1 MADYYTQ
8 DYGAPVEYNNSEA
21 GYGST
26 TQPAATGNGEYNQF
40 SYDHMKD
47 EDDYQTGA
55 MRSDRR
61 PPSPQSKYDSGSEDR
76 GRVKKRDR
84 KRSRSRS
91 RDRRRH
97 SRDRDRHRDRSRERK
112 SRRHHSRHRSPSSPP
127 LVYKYWDVPPPGFEH
142 VTPAQYKALQASGQI
157 PVNVYAAG
165 QVPMPVHAPNAP
177 LTLTTNVPFAGSAV
191 CRQARRLYV
200 GNIPFTA
207 TEENMMEF
215 FNKQMRAQGLIQAE
229 GNPII
234 AVQINMEKNFA
245 FLEFRSVDETTQ
257 GLALDGVLFQN
268 QALKLR
274 RPRDYAPLP
283 GVSEQPSVIV
293 PGVVS
298 TVVQDSPHKIFVGG
312 LPNYLNEDQ
321 VKELLL
327 SFGPLKGFN
336 LVKDGSTGLSK
347 GYAFCEYVDANV
359 TDHACAGLNG
369 MQLGDKKLIVQ
380 RASVGAKHTT
390 NVLPQSLLQLPGL
403 EDGTVQNT
411 TGSGNITIRSGGP
424 PTEVLCLMNMI
435 ETSELED
442 DDEYEDIVE
451 DVRAECSKYGVV
463 RSLEIP
469 RPIPGVEVPGVG
481 KIYVEFASLIDCQKA
496 ATALTGRKF
505 NQRLVVTSFFNPDN
519 YHRREF

>member
-1 MADYYTQ
+1 MAEYYGQ
-8 DYGAPVEYNNSEA
+8 SYGPA
-21 GYGST
+21 GERSN
-26 TQPAATGNGEYNQF
+26 TGNGNTEPNSYADDGEYNQLGP
-40 SYDHMKD
+40 YNHAND
-47 EDDYQTGA
+47 ESDLKSPSAGHNLQSPRNPKRESSAESRG
-55 MRSDRR
+55 RERKHDRR
-61 PPSPQSKYDSGSEDR
+61 
-76 GRVKKRDR
+76 
-84 KRSRSRS
+84 RSRSRS
-91 RDRRRH
+91 HERRRH
-97 SRDRDRHRDRSRERK
+97 SRDRHRDRSHERR
-112 SRRHHSRHRSPSSPP
+112 SRHHHSRHRSPSSPP
-127 LVYKYWDVPPPGFEH
+127 LVYKYWDVPAPGFEH
-142 VTPAQYKALQASGQI
+142 ITPTQYKAMQASGQI

-165 QVPMPVHAPNAP
+165 QVPMPAHTPNAP
-177 LTLTTNVPFAGSAV
+177 LTLSTNIPFAGSAV

-257 GLALDGVLFQN
+257 GLALDGILFHN

-283 GVSEQPSVIV
+283 GVSETPSVVV

-298 TVVQDSPHKIFVGG
+298 TVVQDSPHKVFVGG

-347 GYAFCEYVDANV
+347 GYAFCEYVDPNV

-380 RASVGAKHTT
+380 RASVGAKHTAT
-390 NVLPQSLLQLPGL
+390 SAPQAFLALPGV
-403 EDGTVQNT
+403 DNAIIPNS
-411 TGSGNITIRSGGP
+411 TGSGNIIIRGGGP

-435 ETSELED
+435 EPAELED
-442 DDEYEDIVE
+442 DEEYEDIVE

-505 NQRLVVTSFFNPDN
+505 NQRLVVTSFFNPDH

>member
-1 MADYYTQ
+1 MADYYGQVYNAVGDYSNAGSRYENQTQ
-8 DYGAPVEYNNSEA
+8 SARENNGDFGQYSNYNHDDKSDVISA
-21 GYGST
+21 
-26 TQPAATGNGEYNQF
+26 NQI
-40 SYDHMKD
+40 DHKEDSLRSHKRDSSND
-47 EDDYQTGA
+47 ERT
-55 MRSDRR
+55 RDRR
-61 PPSPQSKYDSGSEDR
+61 
-76 GRVKKRDR
+76 RDK

-97 SRDRDRHRDRSRERK
+97 SRERHRDRSRERRSK
-112 SRRHHSRHRSPSSPP
+112 RRHSHHRSDSPL

-142 VTPAQYKALQASGQI
+142 VTPLQYKTMQASGQI

-165 QVPMPVHAPNAP
+165 QIPMPAHAPNAP
-177 LTLTTNVPFAGSAV
+177 LTLTTNIPFAGSAV

-229 GNPII
+229 GSPII

-257 GLALDGVLFQN
+257 GLALDGVLFHN

-283 GVSEQPSVIV
+283 GVSETPSVIV

-298 TVVQDSPHKIFVGG
+298 TVVQDSPHKVFVGG

-347 GYAFCEYVDANV
+347 GYAFCEYVDPNV

-380 RASVGAKHTT
+380 RASVGAKHATT
-390 NVLPQSLLQLPGL
+390 LTPQALLQLPGL
-403 EDGTVQNT
+403 ENTNT

-435 ETSELED
+435 DPAELED
-442 DDEYEDIVE
+442 DEEYEDIVE

>member
-1 MADYYTQ
+1 MADYYGQ
-8 DYGAPVEYNNSEA
+8 VYNSVGDYSSA
-21 GYGST
+21 GSG
-26 TQPAATGNGEYNQF
+26 
-40 SYDHMKD
+40 YD
-47 EDDYQTGA
+47 TGA
-55 MRSDRR
+55 QPTSATNGQSDQYAAYNHGTETDISGVAQQSYRDRSPRHHKR
-61 PPSPQSKYDSGSEDR
+61 DSSGETR
-76 GRVKKRDR
+76 TREHKRDR
-84 KRSRSRS
+84 RRSRSREW
-91 RDRRRH
+91 RRH
-97 SRDRDRHRDRSRERK
+97 SRDRHRDRSRDR
-112 SRRHHSRHRSPSSPP
+112 SREHRSKRRHSRHRSNSPP
-127 LVYKYWDVPPPGFEH
+127 LIYKYWDVPPPGFEH
-142 VTPAQYKALQASGQI
+142 VTPAQYKAMQASGQI

-165 QVPMPVHAPNAP
+165 QIPMPAHAPNAP
-177 LTLTTNVPFAGSAV
+177 LTLTTNIPFAGSAV

-257 GLALDGVLFQN
+257 GLALDGVLFHN

-283 GVSEQPSVIV
+283 GVSETPSVIV

-298 TVVQDSPHKIFVGG
+298 TVVQDSPHKVFVGG

-347 GYAFCEYVDANV
+347 GYAFCEYVDPNV

-380 RASVGAKHTT
+380 RASVGAKHGATT
-390 NVLPQSLLQLPGL
+390 AQQSLLQLPGMESSL
-403 EDGTVQNT
+403 VQNT

-424 PTEVLCLMNMI
+424 PTEVLCLLNMI
-435 ETSELED
+435 DPTELED
-442 DDEYEDIVE
+442 DEEYEDIVE

>member
-1 MADYYTQ
+1 MADYYRRDSRASMERNNMDTSHKSSVDTSAAISKEYDQ
-8 DYGAPVEYNNSEA
+8 SNCNDVNNEGDYHVSSASCNRKLS
-21 GYGST
+21 
-26 TQPAATGNGEYNQF
+26 
-40 SYDHMKD
+40 
-47 EDDYQTGA
+47 
-55 MRSDRR
+55 
-61 PPSPQSKYDSGSEDR
+61 SPQTKYDSSSD
-76 GRVKKRDR
+76 GRSRSKRRER
-84 KRSRSRS
+84 KRSHSHGH
-91 RDRRRH
+91 RRH
-97 SRDRDRHRDRSRERK
+97 SKSRHHDYSGGHK
-112 SRRHHSRHRSPSSPP
+112 SRRHQSHHRSPSNSMSTH
-127 LVYKYWDVPPPGFEH
+127 KYWDVPPPGFEH
-142 VTPAQYKALQASGQI
+142 VTPAQYKALQTSGQV

-347 GYAFCEYVDANV
+347 GYAFCEYVDSNV

-390 NVLPQSLLQLPGL
+390 GVLPQCLLQMSGL
-403 EDGTVQNT
+403 EEGAVQNT
-411 TGSGNITIRSGGP
+411 TGSGNVMVRSGGP

-442 DDEYEDIVE
+442 DEEYEDIVE

-469 RPIPGVEVPGVG
+469 RPIRGIDVPGVG

-505 NQRLVVTSFFNPDN
+505 NQRLVVTSFFSPNS

>member
-1 MADYYTQ
+1 
-8 DYGAPVEYNNSEA
+8 
-21 GYGST
+21 
-26 TQPAATGNGEYNQF
+26 
-40 SYDHMKD
+40 
-47 EDDYQTGA
+47 
-55 MRSDRR
+55 
-61 PPSPQSKYDSGSEDR
+61 
-76 GRVKKRDR
+76 
-84 KRSRSRS
+84 
-91 RDRRRH
+91 
-97 SRDRDRHRDRSRERK
+97 
-112 SRRHHSRHRSPSSPP
+112 
-127 LVYKYWDVPPPGFEH
+127 
-142 VTPAQYKALQASGQI
+142 
-157 PVNVYAAG
+157 
-165 QVPMPVHAPNAP
+165 MPVHAPNAP
-177 LTLTTNVPFAGSAV
+177 LTVTTNLPFAGSAV
-191 CRQARRLYV
+191 CTQARRLYL
-200 GNIPFTA
+200 GNIPFTV
-207 TEENMMEF
+207 TEENMMQF

-245 FLEFRSVDETTQ
+245 FLEFRSIDETSQ
-257 GLALDGVLFQN
+257 GLALDGVLFQD

-298 TVVQDSPHKIFVGG
+298 TVVQDSPHIIFVGG
-312 LPNYLNEDQ
+312 PPNYLNEDQ
-321 VKELLL
+321 LKEQLV
-327 SFGPLKGFN
+327 SFGSLKGFN

-424 PTEVLCLMNMI
+424 PAEVLCLMNMI

-463 RSLEIP
+463 RSLEIS
-469 RPIPGVEVPGVG
+469 RPIPGVEVHGIG
-481 KIYVEFASLIDCQKA
+481 KIYVEFTSLINCQKA
-496 ATALTGRKF
+496 TTALTGGKF
-505 NQRLVVTSFFNPDN
+505 NQCLVVTSFFNPDN
-519 YHRREF
+519 CHRREF

>member
-1 MADYYTQ
+1 MADYYNQ
-8 DYGAPVEYNNSEA
+8 VYYGGENVNTDV
-21 GYGST
+21 ST
-26 TQPAATGNGEYNQF
+26 IGPRVTGNNGNYENHDDRDGDF
-40 SYDHMKD
+40 STHSQENNKNL
-47 EDDYQTGA
+47 
-55 MRSDRR
+55 
-61 PPSPQSKYDSGSEDR
+61 SPKSHKRDSSNEDR
-76 GRVKKRDR
+76 SRDR
-84 KRSRSRS
+84 KREKRRSRSRS
-91 RDRRRH
+91 YSRDRRRR
-97 SRDRDRHRDRSRERK
+97 SRSRHRDRSRERRSK
-112 SRRHHSRHRSPSSPP
+112 RRHSRHRSPSTPP
-127 LVYKYWDVPPPGFEH
+127 LIYKYWDVPPPGFEH
-142 VTPAQYKALQASGQI
+142 VTPAQYKAMQASGQI
-157 PVNVYAAG
+157 PVNLYAAG
-165 QVPMPVHAPNAP
+165 QIPMPAHTPNAP
-177 LTLTTNVPFAGSAV
+177 LTLNTNIPFAGSAV

-257 GLALDGVLFQN
+257 GLALDGVLFHN
-268 QALKLR
+268 HALKLR

-283 GVSEQPSVIV
+283 GVSETPSVVV

-298 TVVQDSPHKIFVGG
+298 TVVQDSPHKVFVGG

-336 LVKDGSTGLSK
+336 LVKDSSTGLSK
-347 GYAFCEYVDANV
+347 GYAFCEYVDPNV

-380 RASVGAKHTT
+380 RASVGAKHGTST
-390 NVLPQSLLQLPGL
+390 APQPLLQLPGL
-403 EDGTVQNT
+403 DDALIRNT

-435 ETSELED
+435 DPNELED
-442 DDEYEDIVE
+442 DEEYEDIVE

>member
-1 MADYYTQ
+1 MD
-8 DYGAPVEYNNSEA
+8 
-21 GYGST
+21 GYSPLPDAEIVHPEDNGG
-26 TQPAATGNGEYNQF
+26 PYPPNGEDNQ
-40 SYDHMKD
+40 YDNKA
-47 EDDYQTGA
+47 DDLHSRYD
-55 MRSDRR
+55 SDRDGGR
-61 PPSPQSKYDSGSEDR
+61 HRDGSDDR
-76 GRVKKRDR
+76 RDRDRERKRDR
-84 KRSRSRS
+84 RRSRSSSHSRRRRSDSRS
-91 RDRRRH
+91 RDRRRRRH
-97 SRDRDRHRDRSRERK
+97 RSRDRSGSSER
-112 SRRHHSRHRSPSSPP
+112 RI
-127 LVYKYWDVPPPGFEH
+127 VYKYWDVPPPGFEH
-142 VTPAQYKALQASGQI
+142 MTPQQYKTLQATGQI

-165 QVPMPVHAPNAP
+165 QVPMPASTPNAP
-177 LTLTTNVPFAGSAV
+177 LTLNTNIPFAGSAV

-207 TEENMMEF
+207 TEENMMDF
-215 FNKQMRAQGLIQAE
+215 FNKQMKVQNLVQAE

-257 GLALDGVLFQN
+257 GLALDGILFHN

-283 GVSEQPSVIV
+283 GVSETPSVIV

-347 GYAFCEYVDANV
+347 GYAFCEYVDPNV

-380 RASVGAKHTT
+380 RASVGAK
-390 NVLPQSLLQLPGL
+390 NSSGALPPPLIQVPGL
-403 EDGTVQNT
+403 NDALVQNT
-411 TGSGNITIRSGGP
+411 TGSGNIIFRSGGP
-424 PTEVLCLMNMI
+424 PTEVLCLLNMVDP
-435 ETSELED
+435 ED
-442 DDEYEDIVE
+442 LTNDEEYEDIVE
-451 DVRAECSKYGVV
+451 DVRVECSKYGIVSSV
-463 RSLEIP
+463 EIP

-481 KIYVEFASLIDCQKA
+481 KIFVQFASLVDCQKA

-505 NQRLVVTSFFNPDN
+505 DNRLVVTSFYDPNK

>member
-1 MADYYTQ
+1 
-8 DYGAPVEYNNSEA
+8 
-21 GYGST
+21 
-26 TQPAATGNGEYNQF
+26 
-40 SYDHMKD
+40 
-47 EDDYQTGA
+47 
-55 MRSDRR
+55 
-61 PPSPQSKYDSGSEDR
+61 
-76 GRVKKRDR
+76 
-84 KRSRSRS
+84 
-91 RDRRRH
+91 
-97 SRDRDRHRDRSRERK
+97 
-112 SRRHHSRHRSPSSPP
+112 
-127 LVYKYWDVPPPGFEH
+127 
-142 VTPAQYKALQASGQI
+142 
-157 PVNVYAAG
+157 
-165 QVPMPVHAPNAP
+165 MPVHAPNAP

-257 GLALDGVLFQN
+257 GLSLDGVLFQN

-274 RPRDYAPLP
+274 RPRDYSPLP
-283 GVSEQPSVIV
+283 
-293 PGVVS
+293 
-298 TVVQDSPHKIFVGG
+298 
-312 LPNYLNEDQ
+312 
-321 VKELLL
+321 
-327 SFGPLKGFN
+327 
-336 LVKDGSTGLSK
+336 
-347 GYAFCEYVDANV
+347 
-359 TDHACAGLNG
+359 DHACAGLNG

-390 NVLPQSLLQLPGL
+390 NALPQSLLQLPGL
-403 EDGTVQNT
+403 EDGSVQNT
-411 TGSGNITIRSGGP
+411 TGSGNITIRSSGP

-463 RSLEIP
+463 RSLETP

-481 KIYVEFASLIDCQKA
+481 KIYVEFDSLIDELA
-496 ATALTGRKF
+496 
-505 NQRLVVTSFFNPDN
+505 
-519 YHRREF
+519 

>member
-1 MADYYTQ
+1 MADYYSQ
-8 DYGAPVEYNNSEA
+8 DYGSSMDYNNMET
-21 GYGST
+21 GYGS
-26 TQPAATGNGEYNQF
+26 AAQSAAMGNGEYGQF
-40 SYDHMKD
+40 SYDHIRD
-47 EDDYQTGA
+47 EEDYQA
-55 MRSDRR
+55 IPR
-61 PPSPQSKYDSGSEDR
+61 PEKRVSSPQAKYDSGNDDR
-76 GRVKKRDR
+76 IRSKKRERR
-84 KRSRSRS
+84 KSRSRS

-97 SRDRDRHRDRSRERK
+97 SRDRHRDHSRERK
-112 SRRHHSRHRSPSSPP
+112 SRRHHSRHRSASSPT

-390 NVLPQSLLQLPGL
+390 GVLPQTLLSLPGL

-442 DDEYEDIVE
+442 DEEYEDIVE

-505 NQRLVVTSFFNPDN
+505 NQRLVVTSFFSPDN

>member
-1 MADYYTQ
+1 MGDYSVYAANEGGPANYGEERSNSNYVNESSAASNGNYP
-8 DYGAPVEYNNSEA
+8 DYDRQKQSPDEDYNNYRESSA
-21 GYGST
+21 GKG
-26 TQPAATGNGEYNQF
+26 
-40 SYDHMKD
+40 H
-47 EDDYQTGA
+47 DDQ
-55 MRSDRR
+55 SDRR
-61 PPSPQSKYDSGSEDR
+61 SDDR
-76 GRVKKRDR
+76 SRDR
-84 KRSRSRS
+84 KRDRRRSRSSSRGRRHRS
-91 RDRRRH
+91 RDRSRDRH
-97 SRDRDRHRDRSRERK
+97 SR
-112 SRRHHSRHRSPSSPP
+112 RRHSRHRSPSQTKT

-142 VTPAQYKALQASGQI
+142 MTPLQYKALQASGQI

-165 QVPMPVHAPNAP
+165 QIPMPATAPNAP
-177 LTLTTNVPFAGSAV
+177 LTLNTNIPFAGSAV

-207 TEENMMEF
+207 TEENMMDF
-215 FNKQMRAQGLIQAE
+215 FNKQMKAQNLVQAE

-257 GLALDGVLFQN
+257 GLALDGILFQN

-283 GVSEQPSVIV
+283 GVSETPSIIV

-298 TVVQDSPHKIFVGG
+298 TVVQDSPHKVFVGG

-347 GYAFCEYVDANV
+347 GYAFCEYVDPNV

-380 RASVGAKHTT
+380 RASVGAK
-390 NVLPQSLLQLPGL
+390 NSGGAMAAPVIQIPGL
-403 EDGTVQNT
+403 NDALVPNT
-411 TGSGNITIRSGGP
+411 TGSGNITVRSGGP
-424 PTEVLCLMNMI
+424 PTEVLCLLNMV
-435 ETSELED
+435 EPDELND
-442 DDEYEDIVE
+442 DEEYEDIVE
-451 DVRAECSKYGVV
+451 DIRVECSKHGIV

-496 ATALTGRKF
+496 ASALSGRKF
-505 NQRLVVTSFFNPDN
+505 NSRLVVTSFYSPDK